1 MATNGFGG
9 YKQAAVRNNVKKTIL
24 ILSALLWLE
33 AAPMAH
39 ADRGVWYENG
49 TLSWTTYFNIVNL
62 SDTHPAVARLTFYD
76 MGGTLLGTVS
86 KSIPANGLWSVS
98 TAATGSTVCTPAILS
113 AAGRG
118 SVMITAS
125 GGKISAY
132 TSQFNATYNT
142 GFNFIVNV
150 GGDDGVDDGGSDG
163 SGLSDSFDSTVET
176 SQHNGH

>member
-1 MATNGFGG
+1 M
-9 YKQAAVRNNVKKTIL
+9 KRTIVFL
-24 ILSALLWLE
+24 CALLWLA

-39 ADRGVWYENG
+39 ADRGVWYENS
-49 TLSWTTYFNIVNL
+49 TLNWTTYFNIVNL
-62 SDTHPAVARLTFYD
+62 STSHAAVARLTFYN
-76 MGGTLLGTVS
+76 MSGTLLGTVS

-98 TAATGSTVCTPAILS
+98 TAATGSTVLTPAILR

-118 SVMITAS
+118 SVMISGS

-150 GGDDGVDDGGSDG
+150 GGDDGGDDGASDD
-163 SGLSDSFDSTVET
+163 SGLSDSFESTVES